1 VASIERTVYP
11 RFKRAV
17 SDRELLEP
25 FTPGLAEIEWMREL
39 TRSPEHCLA
48 LAVWLKSFQR
58 LGYFPDLFEVP
69 LAVVEHVRGYLG
81 ATLSRQRNP
90 AKPDLGGGTHDKGN
104 DASAQPA

>member
-1 VASIERTVYP
+1 VASIERTAYP

-48 LAVWLKSFQR
+48 LAGL
-58 LGYFPDLFEVP
+58 P
-69 LAVVEHVRGYLG
+69 VVSSVKTTDYLVT
-81 ATLSRQRNP
+81 ASR
-90 AKPDLGGGTHDKGN
+90 
-104 DASAQPA
+104 S